1 MDDLAGKV
9 AIVTGA
15 GNGIGRATARRL
27 AAAGGAV
34 VVVDLD
40 GDAATAVAHAIT
52 AQGGDAMPLTGD
64 VGRSVDVDRVVA
76 ATLDRYSRV
85 DILHNNAAWY
95 PVKAA
100 VETTEEEW
108 DRTLRVGLTGAWLL
122 ARAVLPPMLRQG
134 GGRIV
139 NTTSVHGLVSFP
151 NHAAYETVKAGL
163 LGLTRSLAVDY
174 GPTVRVNALAPGGV
188 DTRLWERVGPAERQA
203 TIDATILKR
212 LATPEEIAEGVYF
225 LVSERSAFMTG
236 ACLVMDGGWT
246 VV

>member
-27 AAAGGAV
+27 AAAGSAI

-40 GDAATAVAHAIT
+40 GDAATTAARAIED
-52 AQGGDAMPLTGD
+52 QGGETTPFAGD
-64 VGRSVDVDRVVA
+64 VGRAADVDRAVSVA
-76 ATLDRYSRV
+76 LNRYGRV

-122 ARAVLPPMLRQG
+122 ARAVLPHMLRQG

>member
-1 MDDLAGKV
+1 MDDLAGTV

-40 GDAATAVAHAIT
+40 GDAATAVAHDIT
-52 AQGGDAMPLTGD
+52 AQGGAAIPCAGD
-64 VGRSVDVDRVVA
+64 VGRATDVDRVVA
-76 ATLDRYSRV
+76 AALDRYGRV

-108 DRTLRVGLTGAWLL
+108 DRTLRVCLTGAWLL
-122 ARAVLPPMLRQG
+122 ARAVLPSMLRQG

-151 NHAAYETVKAGL
+151 NHTAYETVKAGL

-188 DTRLWERVGPAERQA
+188 DTRLWERVSPAERQA

-225 LVSERSAFMTG
+225 LVSDRSAFMTG
-236 ACLVMDGGWT
+236 ACLVIDGGWT